1 MHLTNENLLVILL
14 VGLVAGWLAGQ
25 IMRGYG
31 FGLLWDIIIGIVGAL
46 IGNWLL
52 PQFGIHLGTGFISAV
67 VNATIGA
74 VILLLLIR
82 LVRGPGWG
90 WRRGWGRRW

>member
-1 MHLTNENLLVILL
+1 MHLSNESLLVILL

-31 FGLLWDIIIGIVGAL
+31 FGLIWDIIIGIVGAL
-46 IGNWLL
+46 IGDWLL
-52 PQFGIHLGTGFISAV
+52 PQIGIHLGTGIIASI

-82 LVRGPGWG
+82 LVRPGWG